1 MSNTPELFIAIDEH
15 GRVLKN
21 ETRVEDLDVLK
32 KFFDSLEITENTAV
46 ISEFKGEACFV
57 EAFDSPW
64 VVVDIN
70 YNFDSKKFVL
80 TNTYGFSTVAS
91 PQNCYFDEWDRLHGA
106 NEKNVSWVL
115 NRSAQEKFFDLLDEY
130 NDETFTIGGTTYT
143 PKPAFVDEKDIK
155 DPDWW
160 TDVYKKEVTPGWDLK
175 APHPALV
182 DTFPRMKQ
190 PRSRIMVLGSGEGH
204 DAAYF
209 AEIGHIVTAV
219 DFSEE
224 AIKRA
229 KSNYGSFP
237 INFMHSSAFTV
248 PKNYDKNVD
257 IMIEHTFFC
266 AIPPEKRHQLVQTWN
281 RCLVYGG
288 LLMAVFFVTEKR
300 VGPPYGASEW
310 EIRERLKKDYT
321 ILFWGRWRQSPARR
335 QGRELFVLAQ
345 KK

>member
-1 MSNTPELFIAIDEH
+1 MSNFPELFIAIDEH
-15 GRVLKN
+15 GRVLKG
-21 ETRVEDLDVLK
+21 ESRVNDLDILQ
-32 KFFDSLEITENTAV
+32 KFFETLKVKDTSAV
-46 ISEFKGEACFV
+46 ISKYNGVDCFV
-57 EAFDSPW
+57 EAFDAPW
-64 VVVDIN
+64 VAVDISFSQN
-70 YNFDSKKFVL
+70 KFII
-80 TNTYGFSTVAS
+80 TNTYGFSTLSS
-91 PQNCYFDEWDRLHGA
+91 PKDCYFDEWDRLHGA
-106 NEKNVSWVL
+106 NENNVPWVL
-115 NRSAQEKFFDLLDEY
+115 NRSAQEKFFDLLEEY
-130 NDETFTIGGTTYT
+130 NDESFTIGGETYI
-143 PKPAFVDEKDIK
+143 PKPAFVEERDIDIK

-160 TDVYKKEVTPGWDLK
+160 TNIYQTEVTPGWDIK
-175 APHPALV
+175 TPHPALV

-224 AIKRA
+224 ANKRA

-237 INFMHSSAFTV
+237 INFMQSSAFTL
-248 PKNYDKNVD
+248 PKIYDKNVD

-288 LLMAVFFVTEKR
+288 LLMGVFFVTEKR
-300 VGPPYGASEW
+300 AGPPYGASEW

-321 ILFWGRWRQSPARR
+321 ILFWGRWRGSPPRR
-335 QGRELFVLAQ
+335 EGRELFVLAQ